1 MVKMNREEFKEAVTK
16 LGVEVTDEKMAKLD
30 TYLSYLQEY
39 NNHTNLTAITKEN
52 DIYLKHFYDSLT
64 ICYQIDLNK
73 VIALLDIGSG
83 AGFPGLVL
91 KIFFPNLN
99 ITLLDSNNKKTTFL
113 QNVTKLLKLEN
124 VEIINDRVENLAKNR
139 LNYYDVVTARAVTN
153 MCILTELALPL
164 VKENGYF
171 IAMKGSNKEEI
182 EESNYAIQIMGGTI
196 TSSKYF
202 LLSKEAGYRN
212 IVKIEKI
219 RKTTLDELR
228 PYEKIKRRPLAK

>member
-1 MVKMNREEFKEAVTK
+1 MNREEFKEAVTK

-52 DIYLKHFYDSLT
+52 DIYLMHFYDSLT
-64 ICYQIDLNK
+64 ICYQIDLNR

-139 LNYYDVVTARAVTN
+139 LNYYCVVTARAVTN

-182 EESNYAIQIMGGTI
+182 EESTYAIEVMGGTI

>member
-1 MVKMNREEFKEAVTK
+1 MNREEFKEAVTK

-139 LNYYDVVTARAVTN
+139 LNYYCVVTARAVTN

-182 EESNYAIQIMGGTI
+182 EESTYAIEVMGGTI

>member
-1 MVKMNREEFKEAVTK
+1 MNREEFKEAVTK

-64 ICYQIDLNK
+64 ICYQIDLNR

-99 ITLLDSNNKKTTFL
+99 LTLLDSNNKKTTFL

-182 EESNYAIQIMGGTI
+182 EESTYAIEVMGGTI

>member
-1 MVKMNREEFKEAVTK
+1 MNREEFKEAVTK

-64 ICYQIDLNK
+64 ICYQIDLNR

-139 LNYYDVVTARAVTN
+139 LNYYCVVTARAVTN

-182 EESNYAIQIMGGTI
+182 EESTYAIEVMGGTI
-196 TSSKYF
+196 TISKYF

>member
-1 MVKMNREEFKEAVTK
+1 
-16 LGVEVTDEKMAKLD
+16 
-30 TYLSYLQEY
+30 
-39 NNHTNLTAITKEN
+39 
-52 DIYLKHFYDSLT
+52 
-64 ICYQIDLNK
+64 
-73 VIALLDIGSG
+73 
-83 AGFPGLVL
+83 
-91 KIFFPNLN
+91 
-99 ITLLDSNNKKTTFL
+99 
-113 QNVTKLLKLEN
+113 
-124 VEIINDRVENLAKNR
+124 
-139 LNYYDVVTARAVTN
+139 

-182 EESNYAIQIMGGTI
+182 EESTYAIEVMGGTI
-196 TSSKYF
+196 TISKYF

>member
-1 MVKMNREEFKEAVTK
+1 MNREEFKEAVTK

-64 ICYQIDLNK
+64 ICYQIDLNR

-139 LNYYDVVTARAVTN
+139 LNYYCVVTARAVTN

-182 EESNYAIQIMGGTI
+182 EESTYAIEVMGGTI

>member
-64 ICYQIDLNK
+64 ICYQIDLNR

-139 LNYYDVVTARAVTN
+139 LNYYCVVTARAVTN

-182 EESNYAIQIMGGTI
+182 EESKYAIEVMGGTI

>member
-64 ICYQIDLNK
+64 ICYQIDLNR

-139 LNYYDVVTARAVTN
+139 LNYYCVVTARAVTN

-182 EESNYAIQIMGGTI
+182 EESTYAIEVMGGTI

>member
-1 MVKMNREEFKEAVTK
+1 MNREEFKEAVTK

-64 ICYQIDLNK
+64 ICYQIDLNR

-124 VEIINDRVENLAKNR
+124 VEIINDRVENLVKNR
-139 LNYYDVVTARAVTN
+139 LNYYCVVTARAVTN

-182 EESNYAIQIMGGTI
+182 EESTYAIEVMGGTI